1 MCLRDARFKQFYD
14 SLLGMITASLYDGS
28 VYFNCCPNI
37 SLALDDPNIVKALT
51 LNILTSGYDMDEGN
65 KPFALIYQIYYRL
78 LGTQLNL
85 HARIKDPDGKI
96 VLIQCSTLD
105 AKVQVPKMSQQ
116 QDINLP
122 KEWLL
127 EQESPPVKPVFD
139 ELNLDHIQQYL
150 DGTIKIVLI
159 SKRDQDPNEF
169 LQKNFENPNF
179 KLKGVS
185 SNNS

>member
-1 MCLRDARFKQFYD
+1 M
-14 SLLGMITASLYDGS
+14 
-28 VYFNCCPNI
+28 
-37 SLALDDPNIVKALT
+37 
-51 LNILTSGYDMDEGN
+51 
-65 KPFALIYQIYYRL
+65 
-78 LGTQLNL
+78 
-85 HARIKDPDGKI
+85 
-96 VLIQCSTLD
+96 
-105 AKVQVPKMSQQ
+105 
-116 QDINLP
+116 
-122 KEWLL
+122 